1 MGICPFLGVSKRL
14 ETALGMSG
22 AVVFVM
28 TIASFITTFI
38 YNHLLILHIGDTVFD
53 LFVRERLVCQANR
66 PVNKLHKEAT
76 TLVKASAQ
84 AEAMQKI
91 MPVLTDE
98 EISVFKRGR
107 NAHTN
112 HKAKNASEG
121 DYHYATG
128 LEALFGYLYLS
139 GRKERLTELFEIIV
153 SE

>member
-1 MGICPFLGVSKRL
+1 MERFLNSDVKVKTLSPL
-14 ETALGMSG
+14 NLA
-22 AVVFVM
+22 FV
-28 TIASFITTFI
+28 
-38 YNHLLILHIGDTVFD
+38 GDTVFD
-53 LFVRERLVCQANR
+53 LFVRERLVCRANR

-76 TLVKASAQ
+76 TMVKASAQ
-84 AEAMQKI
+84 AEAVQKI
-91 MPVLTDE
+91 MPVLTEE

-128 LEALFGYLYLS
+128 LEPLFGYLYLS
-139 GRKERLTELFEIIV
+139 GEKERLRELFDIII